1 MACHVYFRLAAT
13 CFYKG
18 ADPESGSGGTRT
30 QRVTIKGIDPVGIKL
45 VLFFTDRHQ
54 RRNK

>member
-18 ADPESGSGGTRT
+18 ADPESGSAGTRT